1 MITPETISPWSGCPD
16 PPPADQTIHAMLMIF
31 FFIMPGTMAGL
42 GNLLVP
48 IQLCVPEMM
57 FPKINNLGTRTM
69 GNPMICHSGHDQDDH
84 PDGISRPD
92 SITVEMTSALAIQ
105 HHQHTTS
112 GEPDGHRDMSLLMGS
127 MPSYGQQAARSI
139 WAINGTPGS
148 WESTT
153 MVMVMGIREPVPR
166 STRWMNP
173 SSLRERDASR
183 RMLALGPPSPSRLPS
198 APPGTWAAPPGLQ
211 EAQR

>member
-1 MITPETISPWSGCPD
+1 MHVDGHGHHHTRDDVPKGQQLGNT
-16 PPPADQTIHAMLMIF
+16 
-31 FFIMPGTMAGL
+31 TMA
-42 GNLLVP
+42 NP
-48 IQLCVPEMM
+48 
-57 FPKINNLGTRTM
+57 TR
-69 GNPMICHSGHDQDDH
+69 CHSRHDQDDH
-84 PDGISRPD
+84 PDGISVPD
-92 SITVEMTSALAIQ
+92 SITVEMANASAIQ
-105 HHQHTTS
+105 HHRRMAF
-112 GEPDGHRDMSLLMGS
+112 GRPDGHRSTSWPVGS
-127 MPSYGQQAARSI
+127 MPSYGQQAARSLR
-139 WAINGTPGS
+139 AMNDPPGS

-183 RMLALGPPSPSRLPS
+183 RMLALGPPSPSRLLS